1 MNPGGLRDWLR
12 RIKSTGA
19 KMENPL
25 VLSSLRLGV
34 EVSAERHRGS
44 DHQLRSEQSM
54 VVVMQEGASET
65 QIQHVIEKLVEMGF
79 DIHRSTGVIRT
90 VLGVVGG
97 KMIDTREIELLD
109 GVSVL
114 SPMELESYLRTAVT
128 GWKSEVSK

>member
-1 MNPGGLRDWLR
+1 
-12 RIKSTGA
+12 
-19 KMENPL
+19 
-25 VLSSLRLGV
+25 
-34 EVSAERHRGS
+34 
-44 DHQLRSEQSM
+44 M